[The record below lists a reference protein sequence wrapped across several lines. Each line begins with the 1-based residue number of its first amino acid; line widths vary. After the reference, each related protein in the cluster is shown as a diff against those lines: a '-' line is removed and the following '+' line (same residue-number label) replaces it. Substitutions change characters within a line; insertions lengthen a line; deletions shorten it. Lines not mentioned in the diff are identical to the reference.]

1 MSALV
6 SICIPTYKQ
15 TLYLKRCLD
24 SVVNQD
30 YSRVEIIIS
39 DDSPD
44 DAVKLFLDKEF
55 PNLKYHYHKN
65 IPSLGSPRNWNAA
78 IQRAKGDYIKIL
90 HHDDFFTQSHSLSM
104 MVNEISNTQSDFL
117 FCQTDVWYTN
127 KNTHRIQSVS
137 DKQFRLMKEKPELLF
152 YKNIIGAPS
161 VILHKNKK
169 EYKYDE
175 NFKWLVDV
183 DFYLNALF
191 LKATWCYIDKP
202 LISTMH
208 DVEGQITGAV
218 LNDKEIQIREHILL
232 FNKIKPRIVN
242 LKGAAQFFD
251 ILFFKYQVKNF
262 AELYAITPEAENNH
276 AFYEEII
283 AGLPKFRFLKNFRN
297 RFFESRYNNYIFKFE
312 PYL

>member
-6 SICIPTYKQ
+6 SICIPTYRQ

-30 YSRVEIIIS
+30 YANLEIIIS

-44 DAVKLFLDKEF
+44 DTVKLFLETEF
-55 PNLKYHYHKN
+55 SKLKYDYHKN
-65 IPSLGSPRNWNAA
+65 DSPLGSPRNWNAA
-78 IQRAKGDYIKIL
+78 IQCANGDYIKIL
-90 HHDDFFTQSHSLSM
+90 HHDDFFTQPHSLSM

-137 DKQFRLMKEKPELLF
+137 DKQFRLLKQFPELLF

-161 VILHKNKK
+161 VILHKNKN

-175 NFKWLVDV
+175 NLKWLVDV
-183 DFYLNALF
+183 DFYLNAFF
-191 LKATWCYIDKP
+191 LKAKWCYLDKP

-208 DVEGQITGAV
+208 DVEGQITGSV
-218 LNDKEIQIREHILL
+218 LNDKDVQIREHVLL
-232 FNKIKPRIVN
+232 FNKIKPHIFN
-242 LKGAAQFFD
+242 LKGATQFFD
-251 ILFFKYQVKNF
+251 NLFFKYQVKSFN
-262 AELYAITPEAENNH
+262 ELYDITPHAENNR

-283 AGLPKFRFLKNFRN
+283 AGLPNFRFFKNFRR

-312 PYL
+312 PYI